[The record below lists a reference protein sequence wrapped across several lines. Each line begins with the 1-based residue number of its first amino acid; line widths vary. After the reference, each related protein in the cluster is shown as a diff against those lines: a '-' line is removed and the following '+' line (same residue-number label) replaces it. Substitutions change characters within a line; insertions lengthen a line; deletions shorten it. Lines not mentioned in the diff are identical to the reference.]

1 MENQQNINDDV
12 KLRAQLRRKKIMEQ
26 SDLRINR
33 ILNGVTEKQG
43 LNKESIVNVGSQVN
57 AKLLKRR
64 GSDSDNQT
72 NFPSKV
78 SSLSTP
84 IHYKML
90 QHSQHNHSS
99 SFINNIWLFF
109 SDNKT
114 NISITFMFFITSIL
128 GSFFGLNILFPFI
141 TVQIYKK
148 LAIVN
153 PFKFKNFSNDL
164 IITIFIYVIVQ
175 VVINFN

>member
-26 SDLRINR
+26 SGLRMNKIING
-33 ILNGVTEKQG
+33 ITEKQG
-43 LNKESIVNVGSQVN
+43 LNKERISNVESQVDV
-57 AKLLKRR
+57 KLLKRR

-72 NFPSKV
+72 HFPSKV

-84 IHYKML
+84 IDYKML
-90 QHSQHNHSS
+90 QHSQHNHFSP
-99 SFINNIWLFF
+99 FINNIWLFF
-109 SDNKT
+109 SNNKT
-114 NISITFMFFITSIL
+114 SISITFMFFITSIL
-128 GSFFGLNILFPFI
+128 GSFFGFNILFPFI
-141 TVQIYKK
+141 IVQIYKK
-148 LAIVN
+148 LVIVN

-175 VVINFN
+175 VVIKF